1 MGMKNLLLLSL
12 LFCAV
17 HQCFSQA
24 TLSGPVD
31 SSVFE
36 IDFQVEPADDW
47 TSLFKRN
54 EGWFGGDGIYTIPM
68 DGIDS
73 SGRQTDIKTLFIFS
87 DTMFGEIDDGKL
99 QSGSKMVNNS
109 VAILNGKQP
118 TNQSM
123 QFYGDDGA
131 IEELSTLF
139 IPQTPQSKKG
149 EYYWLGDGFVNHAL
163 DNTTY
168 IFGYRIRN
176 TGAKVFGFEEVGNT
190 LIAIPEGSKP
200 PFADYRQF
208 DTPLFI
214 QKDDKQGSGSFGAGI
229 LVNTEQAG
237 ATDPDGFIY
246 VYGLRGSN
254 KEVLVA
260 RTRPEDFENFSSWR
274 YWDGSQW
281 TSDIGEVESIADRA
295 SNELSVTPMPDG
307 RYVMIFQMDGIG
319 SSVGLRIGLS
329 PVGPFGPIQE
339 VWKCPEVQVSK
350 DYYVYNAK
358 AHPHLSEKGELL
370 ISYNVNSF
378 DFVNDL
384 NNNPHLYRPRFIRI
398 IFD

>member
-1 MGMKNLLLLSL
+1 MRCFLLSSLLL
-12 LFCAV
+12 CAV
-17 HQCFSQA
+17 FDGFSQDNHRNN
-24 TLSGPVD
+24 VD
-31 SSVFE
+31 PSALQF
-36 IDFQVEPADDW
+36 DFKVEVAEDW
-47 TSLFKRN
+47 NSLFKRN
-54 EGWFGGDGIYTIPM
+54 RGWFGGDGIYSIPV

-73 SGRQTDIKTLFIFS
+73 TGRQSDIKTLFVFS
-87 DTMFGEIDDGKL
+87 DTMFGEIDNGKL
-99 QSGSKMVNNS
+99 KSGSKMVHNS
-109 VAILNGKQP
+109 VAILKGRKP
-118 TNQSM
+118 TRQSM
-123 QFYGDDGA
+123 EFFSDDDPLD
-131 IEELSTLF
+131 EVNTLF
-139 IPQTPQSKKG
+139 IPETPQAKKG
-149 EYYWLGDGFVNHAL
+149 EYYWLGDGFVNHEL

-190 LIAIPEGSKP
+190 LIAIPKGSKP
-200 PFADYRQF
+200 PFTDYRQF

-214 QKDDKQGSGSFGAGI
+214 ENDDKQQNGSFGAGI
-229 LVNTEQAG
+229 LVNTRQAG
-237 ATDPDGFIY
+237 ASDPDGFIY
-246 VYGLRGSN
+246 VYGVRGPK

-260 RTRPEDFENFSSWR
+260 RTLPKDFENFSNWC

-281 TSDIGEVESIADRA
+281 VDDIGKVQSIADRA
-295 SNELSVTPMPDG
+295 SNELSVTPLPDG
-307 RYVMIFQMDGIG
+307 RYIMIFQMDGIG